1 MRCLNC
7 HLEEITA
14 STQICPRCNVHLP
27 SLMHDVLSPGTV
39 IHQGTYR
46 IDYALGRGG
55 FGITYQ
61 AVHTTLEKRVAIKE
75 YYPQEHALRD
85 TSTGNLIVPTAK
97 KDIYERGL
105 SRFVTEGKI
114 LAKINHPNV
123 VRVENFFE
131 ERGTA
136 YLVMELI
143 DGYTLRE
150 KLNRQPNKKLTNG
163 IEVIISALVDALA
176 TVHAQ
181 GIYHLDIKPDNVLL
195 TSDNRLVLVDFGAS
209 RQGLNNCTTSQAFT
223 LDYAPPE
230 VLMGKDFGIESDI
243 FELGMM
249 LHEMIVGE
257 LPPRAI
263 DRIFND
269 NWQENLHPDLI
280 EPWKSLII
288 SALQL
293 QKHTR
298 PPNVKQWWR
307 LPQTQT
313 LHQTLQTYCHAC
325 NASNPKTHKFCT
337 SCGTPLQV
345 AISTNKQPEQ
355 QNYSE
360 VHPDDWTK
368 TQKKGFF
375 KFLGSLLDDN

>member
-1 MRCLNC
+1 MR
-7 HLEEITA
+7 
-14 STQICPRCNVHLP
+14 
-27 SLMHDVLSPGTV
+27 DVLSPGTI

-61 AVHTTLEKRVAIKE
+61 AVHTTLEKLVAIKE

-97 KDIYERGL
+97 QDIYQRGL

-123 VRVENFFE
+123 VRVENYFE

-136 YLVMELI
+136 YLVMELV
-143 DGYTLRE
+143 DGYTLRDE
-150 KLNRQPNKKLTNG
+150 LNNQPNKKLPGNR
-163 IEVIISALVDALA
+163 VNYIISALVDALA

-181 GIYHLDIKPDNVLL
+181 GIYHLDLKPDNVLL

-209 RQGLNNCTTSQAFT
+209 RQGLSTGTTSQAFT

-230 VLMGKDFGIESDI
+230 VLTGKDYGSESDI

-249 LHEMIVGE
+249 LHEMIVGQ

-269 NWQENLHPDLI
+269 TWSENIHPYLT

-288 SALQL
+288 SALQI
-293 QKHTR
+293 QKHAR
-298 PPNVKQWWR
+298 PNHVKQWWR
-307 LPQTQT
+307 HFPTIQQTAT
-313 LHQTLQTYCHAC
+313 QTYCYKCGAP
-325 NASNPKTHKFCT
+325 NPTANKFCQ
-337 SCGTPLQV
+337 SCGTSLQV
-345 AISTNKQPEQ
+345 VSSAPTQKKHASENSQ
-355 QNYSE
+355 QNSD
-360 VHPDDWTK
+360 VHPDDWAK
-368 TQKKGFF
+368 TRKKGFF
-375 KFLGSLLDDN
+375 RFLGSLLDDN

>member
-1 MRCLNC
+1 MR
-7 HLEEITA
+7 
-14 STQICPRCNVHLP
+14 
-27 SLMHDVLSPGTV
+27 DVLLPGTI
-39 IHQGTYR
+39 IHQGAYC

-61 AVHTTLEKRVAIKE
+61 AVHSKLEKKVAIKE

-85 TSTGNLIVPTAK
+85 TYTGILIVPTAK
-97 KDIYERGL
+97 QDIYQRGL

-123 VRVENFFE
+123 VRVENYFE

-150 KLNRQPNKKLTNG
+150 ELNRQPNKKLTHSRV
-163 IEVIISALVDALA
+163 EFIISALVDALA

-181 GIYHLDIKPDNVLL
+181 GIYHLDLKPDNVLL

-209 RQGLNNCTTSQAFT
+209 RQGLSTGTTSQAFT

-230 VLMGKDFGIESDI
+230 VLAGKDYGAESDI

-249 LHEMIVGE
+249 LHEMIIGE

-269 NWQENLHPDLI
+269 NWNPDLHPLT
-280 EPWKSLII
+280 EPWKNLII
-288 SALQL
+288 SALQI
-293 QKHTR
+293 QKHMR
-298 PPNVKQWWR
+298 PSNVKQWWR
-307 LPQTQT
+307 HTPTIQQTTSQIN
-313 LHQTLQTYCHAC
+313 CHAC
-325 NASNPKTHKFCT
+325 NASNPATHKFCQ
-337 SCGTPLQV
+337 SCGTSLQV
-345 AISTNKQPEQ
+345 AILNSTQQQSENPELQ
-355 QNYSE
+355 QSDI
-360 VHPDDWTK
+360 HPDDWAK

>member
-1 MRCLNC
+1 MR
-7 HLEEITA
+7 
-14 STQICPRCNVHLP
+14 
-27 SLMHDVLSPGTV
+27 DVLSSSTLL
-39 IHQGTYR
+39 HQGTYC

-85 TSTGNLIVPTAK
+85 TSTGALIVPTAK
-97 KDIYERGL
+97 QDIYQRGL

-123 VRVENFFE
+123 VRVENYFE

-150 KLNRQPNKKLTNG
+150 ELNRQPNKKLPDNKINT
-163 IEVIISALVDALA
+163 IISGLVDALA

-181 GIYHLDIKPDNVLL
+181 GIYHLDIKPDNILL

-209 RQGLNNCTTSQAFT
+209 RQGLSTGTTSQAFT

-230 VLMGKDFGIESDI
+230 VLTGKDFGSESDI

-263 DRIFND
+263 ERIFND
-269 NWQENLHPDLI
+269 TWSENLHPSLT

-307 LPQTQT
+307 QPQTIHQPVSQT
-313 LHQTLQTYCHAC
+313 HCHAC
-325 NASNPKTHKFCT
+325 KASNPITNKFCQ
-337 SCGTPLQV
+337 SCGTSLQ
-345 AISTNKQPEQ
+345 ATIATPTQKQPD
-355 QNYSE
+355 NPPSPSD

-368 TQKKGFF
+368 THKKGFF
-375 KFLGSLLDDN
+375 DFLRSMLDDT